1 MYSQLEITTRCNFS
15 CWYCA
20 GRAMPQQDMA
30 WSTFT
35 AIVDA
40 IAQPGGTVSLQG
52 EGEPTLHP
60 RFWDMA
66 QYVRGKGHVPYS
78 IVNGSRIDAGRTAQM
93 FPRIGISVDT
103 LDAGIAEQIGRHNL
117 PKVLANLDALC
128 AAMGPQRI
136 VVMTVDLG
144 QPLAALKAWVRQR
157 GFGSHIVQPLMRKGD
172 YAKAYPQA
180 QPQPVTWHAK
190 PLGAAPGPQ
199 TCQFLHQD
207 AMRYYNWSGLAL
219 PCCFIKDTQGIESIE
234 GLRSLLAQGHVPA
247 GCAGCR
253 ELKPVALTTRI
264 RLTKAQ
270 GPCHEI

>member
-20 GRAMPQQDMA
+20 GRDMPQQDMA

-40 IAQPGGTVSLQG
+40 IAQPTSTVSLQG

-66 QYVRGKGHVPYS
+66 QYVRDKGHLPYS
-78 IVNGSRIDAGRTAQM
+78 IVNGSRIDARRTAQM

-103 LDAGIAEQIGRHNL
+103 LDARTAEHIGRHNL

-128 AAMGPQRI
+128 AAMGPHRI

-144 QPLAALKAWVRQR
+144 QPLEALKAWAQQR
-157 GFGSHIVQPLMRKGD
+157 GFGSHVIQPLMRKGD
-172 YAKAYPQA
+172 YAKAYPPA
-180 QPQPVTWHAK
+180 LAQPVTWHAK
-190 PLGAAPGPQ
+190 PPSAVPPEPQ

-207 AMRYYNWSGLAL
+207 VMRYHTWSGQAL
-219 PCCFIKDTQGIESIE
+219 PCCFIKDTQGIDSIA
-234 GLRSLLAQGHVPA
+234 GLRAMLTQGHVPA

-253 ELKPVALTTRI
+253 ELKPLALT
-264 RLTKAQ
+264 
-270 GPCHEI
+270 PCH